1 MSSDAD
7 LLADRRSLRR
17 KLTLWRVLAVLGV
30 VAAAIVG
37 GLAWKGDSP
46 SASLSRSHIAR
57 VTISGFISGDR
68 RTLDLIKSVGE
79 SSAVSAVV
87 LRVDSPGGT
96 TSGSE
101 ALHSALRDLAGKKPM
116 VTVVDGV
123 AASGGYI
130 AAMGADR
137 IVARQTSLVGSI
149 GVLFQFPNVSH
160 LLDTVGVKVE
170 AIKSSPLK
178 AAPSGFEPTSPEAR
192 EALQRVVDDNY
203 AWFKQMVRD
212 RRHLGDGEVASVSD
226 GRVHSGRQALALK
239 LVDQIG
245 GEPEAIAWLE
255 REKGI
260 AKELTVRDWRRRSE
274 TSSFGLWS
282 FAEAMARAAGL
293 EALATTIARAA
304 DQPVGLRLDA
314 PLALWQPALTE
325 K

>member
-30 VAAAIVG
+30 IVAAVVG
-37 GLAWKGDSP
+37 GFAWKGDGTG
-46 SASLSRSHIAR
+46 SLSSPHIAR
-57 VTISGFISGDR
+57 ITISGFISGDR
-68 RTLDLIKSVGE
+68 RTLDLIKSVE
-79 SSAVSAVV
+79 DSKSVSAVV

-101 ALHSALRDLAGKKPM
+101 ALHTALRQLAAKKPM
-116 VTVVDGV
+116 VAVVDGL

-149 GVLFQFPNVSH
+149 GVLFQFPNVSQ

-170 AIKSSPLK
+170 SIKSSPLK

-192 EALQRVVDDNY
+192 EALQRVVNDNY
-203 AWFKQMVRD
+203 AWFKDMVRD
-212 RRHLGDGEVASVSD
+212 RRHLAEGEVATVSD
-226 GRVHSGRQALALK
+226 GRVHSGRQALNLK
-239 LVDQIG
+239 LIDQIG
-245 GEPEAIAWLE
+245 GEQDAIAWME
-255 REKGI
+255 REKSVT
-260 AKELTVRDWRRRSE
+260 KDLKVRDWRRRSE
-274 TSSFGLWS
+274 SSSFGLWS
-282 FAEAMARAAGL
+282 LAEAMARGAGL
-293 EALATTIARAA
+293 DALAATIARAA

-314 PLALWQPALTE
+314 PLALWQPAAE